1 MDSIWSI
8 QAKETIA
15 VAVVNLA
22 QKEKGVDSKNQA
34 ASIAKQLHRNPW
46 PASRNRA
53 PAREARRILV
63 RLLNEIELQEM
74 ARTIE
79 LQSCHEYREDSFLHT
94 DEKRW

>member
-1 MDSIWSI
+1 M
-8 QAKETIA
+8 IA

-46 PASRNRA
+46 PASRNGA

-63 RLLNEIELQEM
+63 RLLNEIKVV
-74 ARTIE
+74 ARTVE
-79 LQSCHEYREDSFLHT
+79 LRSCHEHREDNFLHT
-94 DEKRW
+94 DGKRW